1 MSLTKYVFV
10 SFAVA
15 GGLVYH
21 ALKTREQY
29 FPAMLY
35 LSTSKLS
42 VVVLGN
48 LAFALTLCF
57 GHILKQIFLGQL
69 REAEIERLYERA
81 KDAIMETCLAMTIF
95 REEFNVKF
103 VVMFVSLLFVKIFHW
118 LAGDRVEFMEQ
129 SPTSTRLQ
137 HVRVISLVAVL
148 VTLDVAFLG
157 YAVTHTLKRGPSV
170 LLLFGFEYVILASR
184 AVAVAAKY
192 VIGRI
197 DGFLDGRWDGKG
209 TCVFYLELMTDL
221 LHLFVY
227 FVFFLIIFAYYGLP
241 VHLVRD
247 LYVTFRNFR
256 RRVADFLRYR
266 KVTANLNERFPDCS
280 REELESG
287 DDVCIICRED
297 MRCDGTGGSRP
308 KKLPCGH
315 YFHLGCLRSWLERQQ
330 ACPTCRAPVLPE
342 EEADAAARRGANDA
356 ENDAADAAMRA
367 AFERQLFGGNGPN
380 AGGEAN
386 PPAERA
392 GGDAGAPP
400 LGNDRAAAAASA
412 AAVQEGDADT
422 PRRAALE
429 AAARRAASAQA
440 AVHAGAMPTPLA
452 QPSSAP
458 PGPRATEPPPPP
470 PPAASPSLPPA
481 PELLFPPGE
490 EPFWMRTPGHEN
502 RGSLSSGGTG
512 SSGGRA
518 ERLPSSPWTSLAATA
533 AGDVAAGAAFSPAQA
548 HQIAAA
554 TAAAVAAAT
563 AAAAAHPGHREP
575 TVNNVFASPSSFFRG
590 DEISGADKSAP
601 TPAQTA
607 VARAEVAL
615 LEAKMEALR
624 EQLEFAAEASARME
638 ARARAAAAA
647 REGEN
652 RGEKLLS
659 EGGDKKERGDKDD
672 KAARGEKFSP
682 AETFEDEARLAEKGK
697 APVSSPDSRPDPAIA
712 RVEEGVP
719 SAGESE
725 SESSEEIRRRRVE
738 RFGEGSE

>member
-1 MSLTKYVFV
+1 MSLTKYVIV

-21 ALKTREQY
+21 ALQTREQY

-57 GHILKQIFLGQL
+57 GHVMKQIFLGQL

-137 HVRVISLVAVL
+137 HVRVCGLVAML
-148 VTLDVAFLG
+148 VTLDVAFLS
-157 YAVTHTLKRGPSV
+157 YAVAHTLKRGPSV
-170 LLLFGFEYVILASR
+170 LLLFGFEYIILASR

-197 DGFLDGRWDGKG
+197 DAFLDGRWDGKG

-356 ENDAADAAMRA
+356 ANDAADAAMRA
-367 AFERQLFGGNGPN
+367 AFERQLFGGDGPN
-380 AGGEAN
+380 ARGEAN
-386 PPAERA
+386 PPAERG

-400 LGNDRAAAAASA
+400 PPDRAVAQGPAPAAATAPA
-412 AAVQEGDADT
+412 TGPGVDADT

-429 AAARRAASAQA
+429 AAARRAEAARA
-440 AVHAGAMPTPLA
+440 ARVAVHADAMPAPLA
-452 QPSSAP
+452 QPAAAP
-458 PGPRATEPPPPP
+458 AGPPPP
-470 PPAASPSLPPA
+470 PPAAASASLPPD
-481 PELLFPPGE
+481 PGLLFPPGE
-490 EPFWMRTPGHEN
+490 EPFWMRTPGREPSGA
-502 RGSLSSGGTG
+502 RGGVGGG
-512 SSGGRA
+512 SA
-518 ERLPSSPWTSLAATA
+518 ERLPSPWTSLAATA
-533 AGDVAAGAAFSPAQA
+533 AGDVAAGAPFSPAQA

-554 TAAAVAAAT
+554 TAAAVAAA
-563 AAAAAHPGHREP
+563 AAAVPPALSLDARYQTPASRPRDASAFPRSSLRRVAEAAD
-575 TVNNVFASPSSFFRG
+575 SP
-590 DEISGADKSAP
+590 ADSPP
-601 TPAQTA
+601 TPAQAA

-624 EQLEFAAEASARME
+624 EQLAAAVAVSARME
-638 ARARAAAAA
+638 AHARAAASADPA
-647 REGEN
+647 RRGPGASERFGKAGDEDGETLRVDATEN
-652 RGEKLLS
+652 A
-659 EGGDKKERGDKDD
+659 ER
-672 KAARGEKFSP
+672 A
-682 AETFEDEARLAEKGK
+682 AEKGK
-697 APVSSPDSRPDPAIA
+697 APAAADPAVSEARVRESSGDSRE
-712 RVEEGVP
+712 RG
-719 SAGESE
+719 AGDAASPNE
-725 SESSEEIRRRRVE
+725 
-738 RFGEGSE
+738 

>member
-1 MSLTKYVFV
+1 
-10 SFAVA
+10 
-15 GGLVYH
+15 
-21 ALKTREQY
+21 
-29 FPAMLY
+29 
-35 LSTSKLS
+35 
-42 VVVLGN
+42 
-48 LAFALTLCF
+48 
-57 GHILKQIFLGQL
+57 
-69 REAEIERLYERA
+69 
-81 KDAIMETCLAMTIF
+81 
-95 REEFNVKF
+95 
-103 VVMFVSLLFVKIFHW
+103 
-118 LAGDRVEFMEQ
+118 
-129 SPTSTRLQ
+129 
-137 HVRVISLVAVL
+137 
-148 VTLDVAFLG
+148 
-157 YAVTHTLKRGPSV
+157 
-170 LLLFGFEYVILASR
+170 
-184 AVAVAAKY
+184 
-192 VIGRI
+192 
-197 DGFLDGRWDGKG
+197 
-209 TCVFYLELMTDL
+209 
-221 LHLFVY
+221 
-227 FVFFLIIFAYYGLP
+227 
-241 VHLVRD
+241 
-247 LYVTFRNFR
+247 
-256 RRVADFLRYR
+256 
-266 KVTANLNERFPDCS
+266 
-280 REELESG
+280 
-287 DDVCIICRED
+287 
-297 MRCDGTGGSRP
+297 
-308 KKLPCGH
+308 
-315 YFHLGCLRSWLERQQ
+315 
-330 ACPTCRAPVLPE
+330 
-342 EEADAAARRGANDA
+342 
-356 ENDAADAAMRA
+356 
-367 AFERQLFGGNGPN
+367 
-380 AGGEAN
+380 
-386 PPAERA
+386 
-392 GGDAGAPP
+392 
-400 LGNDRAAAAASA
+400 
-412 AAVQEGDADT
+412 
-422 PRRAALE
+422 
-429 AAARRAASAQA
+429 
-440 AVHAGAMPTPLA
+440 
-452 QPSSAP
+452 
-458 PGPRATEPPPPP
+458 
-470 PPAASPSLPPA
+470 
-481 PELLFPPGE
+481 
-490 EPFWMRTPGHEN
+490 MRTPGHEN

-601 TPAQTA
+601 TSAQTA